1 MIADTGPL
9 IILYKTHLLSLLKAL
24 YGQVLIPEAVKK
36 ELLTKREGVHL
47 LQANPWIS
55 VRVVEGELTKVLRV
69 FLDEGEAEAIS
80 LAKTL
85 DDILL
90 IDERKGR
97 KIAGELGVEIRG
109 TLGLLVEAKRR
120 GFINRVGDR
129 LQEIMSKGYYIDEKL
144 LELVLKEVGEEN

>member
-1 MIADTGPL
+1 M